1 MVKIA
6 QMDSSTP
13 ARYALHCALEEFR
26 RPGGRPQKTLPS
38 IMKKQLKKQNEHEL
52 DLKRL
57 T

>member
-13 ARYALHCALEEFR
+13 ARYALHYALEEFR

-52 DLKRL
+52 D
-57 T
+57 